1 MITQLL
7 NSWCIQHRVTKCVC
21 VLCLCVRCILYNY
34 VCDFVQFVSP
44 CVGGSIVPPH
54 TLYRIKCVLAVIYL
68 GVKNKMVASTSC
80 VKKTLARSL
89 QHKTQTSLDTD
100 RSRPTRE
107 GASRRPY
114 AEAHAQ
120 VRPTALPAF
129 QRFTLVGFSSGKRP
143 AIVCCSHRVS
153 EKHRERQ
160 KGSGELDESA
170 PPSPQRIIAFF
181 GDTNYINHAQIR
193 YLLRDKPLALGSCAL
208 SRIHTYWP

>member
-1 MITQLL
+1 M
-7 NSWCIQHRVTKCVC
+7 CVC
-21 VLCLCVRCILYNY
+21 CACVCGNN

-120 VRPTALPAF
+120 VRPTGLPPYQPFKGSLLLAF
-129 QRFTLVGFSSGKRP
+129 QAESVQPSFAAVTESRKSTESGRK
-143 AIVCCSHRVS
+143 AA
-153 EKHRERQ
+153 
-160 KGSGELDESA
+160 ESWTS
-170 PPSPQRIIAFF
+170 PRCRLPSA
-181 GDTNYINHAQIR
+181 
-193 YLLRDKPLALGSCAL
+193 
-208 SRIHTYWP
+208 